1 MSGVQN
7 VNEFLKDEQK
17 VDAVMLNLEQ
27 IGETAKKLTLKTKQ
41 QFPSIHWPSMIGLR
55 NMISHQYEG
64 VKLHIVYDIATINI
78 PDLLKKLSLS
88 IL

>member
-1 MSGVQN
+1 MKDRNYLERIKNYCVKINTYMSGVQN

-41 QFPSIHWPSMIGLR
+41 QFPSIHWLSMI
-55 NMISHQYEG
+55 
-64 VKLHIVYDIATINI
+64 A
-78 PDLLKKLSLS
+78 
-88 IL
+88 